1 MFCPNCKC
9 EYRACVTQ
17 CSDCGVALVDSL
29 DQLNQQTTAPLEHAG
44 VVAVWS
50 GNDPAE
56 CIAVKDALTKADIP
70 FVDQSSSAYFIFR
83 SMRPKTEICV
93 PLIEEERARKI
104 LLGFQGS
111 VDLDELTPEEIA
123 SLELPESNDDS
134 PDEEAIT
141 QSGAAD
147 DWDEDEPVSEVW
159 KGDEEHFANTLI
171 ACLGEN
177 GIPSHKIAEGNRWR
191 LVVRPENEARA
202 KEIIR
207 EVVEARPPE

>member
-1 MFCPNCKC
+1 MFCPDCKC
-9 EYRACVTQ
+9 EYRAGVTH

-29 DQLNQQTTAPLEHAG
+29 DQLNQQTAAPLAHAG

-70 FVDQSSSAYFIFR
+70 FVDQSSNAYFIFR

-93 PLIEEERARKI
+93 PLIEEERARKA

-134 PDEEAIT
+134 PDEAAIM
-141 QSGAAD
+141 QSGAGE
-147 DWDEDEPVSEVW
+147 DWDKDEPVNEVW
-159 KGDEEHFANTLI
+159 KGDDEHFANTLI
-171 ACLGEN
+171 ACLREN
-177 GIPSHKIAEGNRWR
+177 GIPSHKIAEGSRWL
-191 LVVRPENEARA
+191 LVVRPEDEARA
-202 KEIIR
+202 KEIVR